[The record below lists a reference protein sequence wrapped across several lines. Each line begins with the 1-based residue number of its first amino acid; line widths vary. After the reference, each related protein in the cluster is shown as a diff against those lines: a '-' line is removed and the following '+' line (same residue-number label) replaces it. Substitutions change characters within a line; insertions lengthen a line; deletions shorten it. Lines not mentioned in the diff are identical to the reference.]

1 MAESAPPDLAARIQQ
16 LERDLRDL
24 RLRVADL
31 ERRLN
36 PRAENPDDQVAV
48 RQKAVY
54 DWQA

>member
-1 MAESAPPDLAARIQQ
+1 MPAPPDLAARIQQ
-16 LERDLRDL
+16 LERELREL
-24 RLRVADL
+24 RLRVAEL
-31 ERRLN
+31 ERRSN